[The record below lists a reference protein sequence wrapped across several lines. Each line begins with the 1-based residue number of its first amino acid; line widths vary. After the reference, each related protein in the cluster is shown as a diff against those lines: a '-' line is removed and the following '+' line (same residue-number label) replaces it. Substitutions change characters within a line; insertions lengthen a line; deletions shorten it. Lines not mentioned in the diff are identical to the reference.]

1 MDGLV
6 PRSKAGDRN
15 HHLQRLALTWLQQSA
30 LGKRLQLLHRLL
42 YLLVLRRRHVEL
54 NGLLAGYA
62 TSITNCHLN
71 LETVISCLNIQEG
84 AFIPVG
90 TEIIPVSTSSNIFE
104 DRINFRDT
112 EGREYSIRFDVG
124 HRMVP
129 MRDFVA
135 YTFTTSDRRTLLK
148 DVPEVVVPRVLRG
161 EVVPGMNQAQVLLA
175 YGPPPAIRTPDLRN
189 ESWIYWIGHEKTIR
203 LVFRGDK
210 VVNIININQN

>member
-1 MDGLV
+1 MFRLRIFALIGL
-6 PRSKAGDRN
+6 A
-15 HHLQRLALTWLQQSA
+15 ALTAGLCGCTTEPVVFAEALQMRK
-30 LGKRLQLLHRLL
+30 GDKV
-42 YLLVLRRRHVEL
+42 YTK
-54 NGLLAGYA
+54 Y
-62 TSITNCHLN
+62 N
-71 LETVISCLNIQEG
+71 LWYTDPSDISCLNIQEG

-90 TEIIPVSTSSNIFE
+90 TEIVPVSTSSNIFE

>member
-1 MDGLV
+1 MFRLRIFALIGL
-6 PRSKAGDRN
+6 A
-15 HHLQRLALTWLQQSA
+15 ALTAGLCGCTTEPAVFAEALQMRK
-30 LGKRLQLLHRLL
+30 GDKV
-42 YLLVLRRRHVEL
+42 YTK
-54 NGLLAGYA
+54 Y
-62 TSITNCHLN
+62 N
-71 LETVISCLNIQEG
+71 LWYTDPSDISCLNIQEG

-135 YTFTTSDRRTLLK
+135 YTFTTSDRRTLLR

>member
-1 MDGLV
+1 MFRLRIFALIGL
-6 PRSKAGDRN
+6 A
-15 HHLQRLALTWLQQSA
+15 ALTAGLCGCTTEPVVFAEALQMRK
-30 LGKRLQLLHRLL
+30 GDKV
-42 YLLVLRRRHVEL
+42 YTK
-54 NGLLAGYA
+54 Y
-62 TSITNCHLN
+62 N
-71 LETVISCLNIQEG
+71 LWYTDPSDISCLNIQEG